1 MIFIAIFGRLMKAMR
16 NLRHI
21 FILFFCFMFLPATG
35 EETDLSAFLDTVQ
48 LRSYHAPM
56 HSMTRIRVYPS
67 DSIYVEEYK
76 ETRYFNTD
84 TLFHYLATRG
94 YKAVEDELYYYY
106 YDVVTYMPKEQ
117 ADGEVRK
124 LHRIARRYGNPDVTF
139 ESEFLPLFVELNPE
153 DEDNFHSVMDDMY
166 RLAQKEAS
174 RGNIR
179 DEVYLLRFIFN
190 VSYLNGY
197 YARAFRFARIT
208 ADRLDQLTD
217 EQFADRK
224 ATYFMVGNAY
234 HSFRDYERSIP
245 YLKASLREDGSRHMA
260 DRANLRA
267 RWSLARY
274 YASMGDLKQSDF
286 YFLSMWN
293 SPDQVKMRPLYDMV
307 ALTGLAENAMK
318 RGKYDISLRVFKL
331 CLPSLQLE
339 KQSSLP
345 AKIALDMV
353 ECYLEKGEKAS
364 ARCMLDSAR
373 ILLKKVED
381 DKEVSHYYTLENQYY
396 TRWGEGDKARSYLDS
411 IFIANRKYE
420 DKHNALVILR
430 AEQELFETEKA
441 LRKQQLFHQKIIIQL
456 SVAALIVLAGTLLF
470 ILYLYRKK
478 RMAYHQLV
486 LRTQEW
492 ANRMEIVLPPKAN
505 EAETDDLALM
515 ETIGRLVEEE
525 KIYCDPELNSELL
538 AARMGVSRNAISK
551 AINSTQQKNFA
562 AFINDYRIREAIRL
576 LSDPANDHLTTD
588 AVATDSGFNS
598 RETFYRAFKARTGI
612 TPTQF
617 RKNRN

>member
-1 MIFIAIFGRLMKAMR
+1 
-16 NLRHI
+16 
-21 FILFFCFMFLPATG
+21 
-35 EETDLSAFLDTVQ
+35 
-48 LRSYHAPM
+48 
-56 HSMTRIRVYPS
+56 
-67 DSIYVEEYK
+67 
-76 ETRYFNTD
+76 
-84 TLFHYLATRG
+84 
-94 YKAVEDELYYYY
+94 
-106 YDVVTYMPKEQ
+106 
-117 ADGEVRK
+117 
-124 LHRIARRYGNPDVTF
+124 
-139 ESEFLPLFVELNPE
+139 
-153 DEDNFHSVMDDMY
+153 
-166 RLAQKEAS
+166 
-174 RGNIR
+174 
-179 DEVYLLRFIFN
+179 
-190 VSYLNGY
+190 
-197 YARAFRFARIT
+197 
-208 ADRLDQLTD
+208 
-217 EQFADRK
+217 
-224 ATYFMVGNAY
+224 
-234 HSFRDYERSIP
+234 
-245 YLKASLREDGSRHMA
+245 
-260 DRANLRA
+260 
-267 RWSLARY
+267 
-274 YASMGDLKQSDF
+274 
-286 YFLSMWN
+286 
-293 SPDQVKMRPLYDMV
+293 
-307 ALTGLAENAMK
+307 
-318 RGKYDISLRVFKL
+318 
-331 CLPSLQLE
+331 
-339 KQSSLP
+339 
-345 AKIALDMV
+345 
-353 ECYLEKGEKAS
+353 
-364 ARCMLDSAR
+364 
-373 ILLKKVED
+373 
-381 DKEVSHYYTLENQYY
+381 
-396 TRWGEGDKARSYLDS
+396 
-411 IFIANRKYE
+411 
-420 DKHNALVILR
+420 LVILR